1 MASVFHHIPAG
12 AGYTL
17 KHDDHVRLDLVYRS
31 RFMSD
36 YRRAWINLACS
47 LLFLIPF
54 CVLIIISS
62 WPFVIQAYQFSEG
75 SPDPGGLP
83 FRWVL
88 KASIPLGFFLL
99 IHPGRQREPEKPVL
113 HPDPEISLGDAPSPV
128 LFRFLHA
135 PMTVWIALMFL
146 SLMLM
151 LMLGYPVA
159 FTLGAIAL
167 LFGGVFLGFD
177 FFHLLPLRIWG
188 VMTNFTLLAVPLFI
202 FMGIVLDKSG
212 LAEDLLETM
221 GLLFGRLRGGLAV
234 SVVIVGALLAATTGV
249 VGATVVT
256 MGIIAL
262 PTMLRRNYSRQLS
275 TGTIAAAGTLGQII
289 PPSIVLIL
297 LGDVMGVPVGRLFI
311 GAVVPGVLLVVLF
324 LVYISVYAWLKP
336 EAAPAITSESDEHIL
351 RKVFLTLLPP
361 LVLVVGVLGSI
372 FFGIA
377 SPTESAAVGALGALV
392 LAALH
397 RQLTLDRL
405 REAMQLT
412 TRLTSMVF
420 LILIGATAFGLV
432 FRGMGGGDLVLE
444 VMTNLP
450 GGTLGFLI
458 ASMILIF
465 LLGFFLDFLQ
475 ICFIV
480 VPILAPIASAM
491 GVDLLW
497 LAVLIAINLQTSF
510 LTPPFGFSLFY
521 LKAVAPKHDP
531 HPAHLPGYH
540 PVHIHTGRHH
550 HPAVPVPHPGH
561 LAA

>member
-1 MASVFHHIPAG
+1 
-12 AGYTL
+12 
-17 KHDDHVRLDLVYRS
+17 
-31 RFMSD
+31 
-36 YRRAWINLACS
+36 
-47 LLFLIPF
+47 
-54 CVLIIISS
+54 
-62 WPFVIQAYQFSEG
+62 
-75 SPDPGGLP
+75 
-83 FRWVL
+83 
-88 KASIPLGFFLL
+88 
-99 IHPGRQREPEKPVL
+99 
-113 HPDPEISLGDAPSPV
+113 
-128 LFRFLHA
+128 
-135 PMTVWIALMFL
+135 MTVWIVLMFL

-234 SVVIVGALLAATTGV
+234 SVVVVGALLAATTGV

-311 GAVVPGVLLVVLF
+311 GAVVPGMLLVALF
-324 LVYISVYAWLKP
+324 LVYISVHAWLRP
-336 EAAPAITSESDEHIL
+336 EVAPAITAETDENIV

-361 LVLVVGVLGSI
+361 LILVVGVLGSI

-377 SPTESAAVGALGALV
+377 SPTESAAVGALGALL

-397 RQLTLDRL
+397 GQLSLDRL
-405 REAMQLT
+405 NDAMRLT

-432 FRGMGGGDLVLE
+432 FRGMGGDHLVLE

-450 GGTLGFLI
+450 GGTLGFLV
-458 ASMILIF
+458 ASMLLIF

-480 VPILAPIASAM
+480 VPILAPIAAGM
-491 GVDLLW
+491 DVDLLW

-521 LKAVAPKHDP
+521 LKAVAPKEIRIQHIYQGIVP
-531 HPAHLPGYH
+531 FISIQVGTIILLCLFPILVTWLPDLMDRMQG
-540 PVHIHTGRHH
+540 
-550 HPAVPVPHPGH
+550 
-561 LAA
+561 L